1 METIGTILQL
11 VGMIPLAIGILIVL
25 AIIEMELASWWEQNP
40 VLTIFVIVFIGT
52 LIPLVVLIIA
62 GCLKQLKWTAI
73 AIALIGVGAFLT
85 VTGSGLH
92 DQAYHQRLDAEYVAA
107 QTPTPLD
114 QQCTARGGEKV
125 YYNLDNPY
133 DANVMGRFNEN
144 TIVHVIERYHYQ
156 LLIDSPV
163 RGWIGIDA
171 VSGCTS
177 LSDTSGLPALPIPI
191 TPTNTPIVENFE
203 IHCNFTKPNTLVR
216 SAPSADARVI
226 GSLSL
231 NGDGPALHIVKHSGV
246 IDNHYNRVDQWYE
259 IEYSDGYGWIP
270 QNSVWGCW

>member
-1 METIGTILQL
+1 MGTKSC
-11 VGMIPLAIGILIVL
+11 VDYFRYRFHWDFD
-25 AIIEMELASWWEQNP
+25 S
-40 VLTIFVIVFIGT
+40 
-52 LIPLVVLIIA
+52 A
-62 GCLKQLKWTAI
+62 GCIDNRWLSETVKWTAI